1 MRPLA
6 SITKKQH
13 RVLETIREFLLDN
26 DYSPSVRQLGQV
38 LRLAPATVQQHLDAL
53 EKKGFI
59 KRTGSA
65 YGVGLVDDEEG
76 PRQIVSVPVLGQIA
90 AGEPILAVEDR
101 EDSLQLPESMLGSG
115 EFYALRVRGRSMV
128 EDHILDGDLVVIRR
142 QQTAENGDVVV
153 ALLEDGAATLKRL
166 YREDGRF
173 RLQPANAE
181 MAPIYVDELQVQGK
195 VTGIVRQNL

>member
-1 MRPLA
+1 MA

-13 RVLETIREFLLDN
+13 KVLETIRVFVLDN

-38 LRLAPATVQQHLDAL
+38 LRLSPATVQQHLDAL

-65 YGVGLVDDEEG
+65 YGVGLVDDEQG
-76 PRQIVSVPVLGQIA
+76 PRGIVSVPVIGQIA

-101 EDSLQLPESMLGSG
+101 EDSLPLPESMLGSG

-142 QQTAENGDVVV
+142 QQTAENGEVVV

-166 YREDGRF
+166 YREGGRF
-173 RLQPANAE
+173 RLQPANAD
-181 MAPIYVDELQVQGK
+181 MAPIYVEELEVQGK